1 MDRRQATRYRT
12 DVRFPHVGLWP
23 MVAEPG
29 PLFRWGVLLRR
40 SSLNT
45 VTDEHGCV
53 RHYEDSTERQE
64 LEVVWHIREHNMGVI
79 VDSYKDIASA
89 WRPGAKR
96 PRFKHALVDIAAGR
110 IDGIACLNVDRLTRQ
125 KGQVRPILNALESMG
140 GRLFCLEDELD
151 TADDSP
157 EANTELR
164 LYQLVDRAE
173 REARRASERMKL
185 AIKHRARK
193 GLPHRGGNR
202 PFGLTGDWR
211 GLVPEEAHLL
221 QMAALDIDVGTE
233 TPTSIARA
241 WTDKGIPTPVGNT
254 FWHAKNVA
262 KILLSPRL
270 AAKTEHEG
278 VLYDTPAVPAILDE
292 ALWLRVREKL
302 TGKRRPGRRETRQLS
317 NIALCSV
324 CGLVLVSGLENNGA
338 AVYVCKK
345 RPSVPGACGSVN
357 IRIDK
362 LDAKVS
368 AEVVTFLNDKPRAQA
383 LLDTHRL
390 ETPEMAAIDT
400 RYAEL
405 QDNKVAL
412 NRAAFNPPQGVKRLP
427 PDEYYELLAE
437 IEREQGQLQRQR
449 AVNRDAQP
457 LKDALAHEWTL
468 QAWQAEPVEWR
479 RGIIKLVCE
488 RIEVSPVSQRGA
500 TKGHVGAVHNPDR
513 IRVKLAG

>member
-1 MDRRQATRYRT
+1 
-12 DVRFPHVGLWP
+12 

-29 PLFRWGVLLRR
+29 PTFRWGVLLRR

-45 VTDEHGCV
+45 ALDEHGYV
-53 RHYEDSTERQE
+53 RHFEDSTERQE
-64 LEVVWHIREHNMGVI
+64 LEVVWHIREHHMGII

-96 PRFKHALVDIAAGR
+96 PRFKHALVDIETGR
-110 IDGIACLNVDRLTRQ
+110 IDGIAVLNIDRLTRD
-125 KGQVRPILNALESMG
+125 KKQVRPILNALEAMG
-140 GRLFCLEDELD
+140 GRLFSLEDELD

-164 LYQLVDRAE
+164 LYQLADRAE
-173 REARRASERMKL
+173 REARRTSERMKL

-202 PFGLTGDWR
+202 PFGLTDDWR
-211 GLVPEEAHLL
+211 GLVPEEAHHL
-221 QMAALDIDVGTE
+221 QVAAQCIDAGTE
-233 TPTSIARA
+233 TPSSISRK
-241 WTDKGIPTPVGNT
+241 WTNEGIPTPTGNT
-254 FWHAKNVA
+254 LWHQKNVS
-262 KILLSPRL
+262 KMLLSPRM
-270 AAKTEHEG
+270 AAKTEHDG
-278 VLYDTPAVPAILDE
+278 ILYDTPGVPAILDE

-302 TGKRRPGRRETRQLS
+302 TAKRRPGRRESRQLS

-324 CGLVLVSGLENNGA
+324 CSLELVSGLENNGA

-368 AEVVTFLNDKPRAQA
+368 AEVVAFLQDKPRANA

-390 ETPEMAAIDT
+390 ETPEMAAIDA

-427 PDEYYELLAE
+427 PEQYYELLAE
-437 IEREQGQLQRQR
+437 IEREQGQLQRRR

-457 LKDALAHEWTL
+457 LKDALGQEWTVET
-468 QAWQAEPVEWR
+468 WQAEPVEWR
-479 RGIIKLVCE
+479 RSIIKLVCE
-488 RIEVSPVSQRGA
+488 RIEVTPVAHRGA
-500 TKGHVGAVHNPDR
+500 AKGRIGAVHNPDR